1 MAGICLYDNR
11 INPLH
16 KLKARLISLKL
27 AVYIMLRAPGT
38 GESPGIA
45 ACPGTTAPRTSCS
58 PRSKCPGTL
67 VGPGGLWGPG
77 SKLGRRQNCG
87 GF

>member
-1 MAGICLYDNR
+1 MQALT
-11 INPLH
+11 
-16 KLKARLISLKL
+16 
-27 AVYIMLRAPGT
+27 VYIILRAPGT

-45 ACPGTTAPRTSCS
+45 ACPGTTASRTSYS

-67 VGPGGLWGPG
+67 VGPGGLWGFG
-77 SKLGRRQNCG
+77 SELGRCQNCN